1 MKLTP
6 KDTVG
11 LLLVVG
17 TLGALFVHIGPDGH
31 ASKHPRS
38 VADAGGSVTTA
49 VGSNTVAFV
58 NVNVL
63 PMDRDWARVLRN
75 QVVIVEG
82 DFVKSVGPLEGF
94 EPPDDA
100 LIIDGGGTKY
110 LVPGLTD
117 AHVHLE
123 EGAEQWLKLFVAKG
137 VTTVFNL
144 EGEQRHL
151 ELRERIFRKEVVGP
165 TIYTSGPFTNE
176 PRIETPQ
183 QAEHAVREQARLGYD
198 FVKIHGN
205 LSADAYQRMIE
216 VGNEV
221 GIPIVGHAPRNL
233 SLSLVLAGGQ
243 RSIVHAEEL
252 IYTGFP
258 TLERSDLERVASEIA
273 TAGMWVTTAL
283 STFDNNA
290 TLWGTIAGLETRLAS
305 ESASY
310 VPQSLRDR
318 WAEPNTYT
326 DNYSSE
332 RPQIGRMLD
341 FLRPMLR
348 ALGDADV
355 LMLTGTDAGKPV
367 MVPGFALLDEIEA
380 LSDAGLTSFDALTAA
395 TSNAGRF
402 VREFVHENTSF
413 GTVTRNAR
421 ADLILLDEDP
431 LADLSRLRDPVGVML
446 RGQWYDR
453 DALDRML
460 AEVRASR

>member
-17 TLGALFVHIGPDGH
+17 TLSALYVHIGPEGH
-31 ASKHPRS
+31 AAKHPS
-38 VADAGGSVTTA
+38 TVPDAGGSITTA

-63 PMDRDWARVLRN
+63 PMDRDRARVLHN

-82 DFVKSVGPLEGF
+82 DFVRSISPVEGF
-94 EPPDDA
+94 DLPNDV
-100 LIIDGGGTKY
+100 LIIKGGGTKY

-123 EGAEQWLKLFVAKG
+123 EGAEQLLKLFVAKG

-151 ELRERIFRKEVVGP
+151 DLRERIFSGEVVGP
-165 TIYTSGPFTNE
+165 TVYTSGPFTNE
-176 PRIETPQ
+176 PRIGTPQ
-183 QAEHAVREQARLGYD
+183 EAEAAVRQQALLGYD

-205 LSADAYQRMIE
+205 ISADAYRRMID
-216 VGNEV
+216 VGEEV
-221 GIPIVGHAPRNL
+221 GIPIVGHAPKNL
-233 SLSLVLAGGQ
+233 SLSHVLGGQ
-243 RSIVHAEEL
+243 VSIVHAEEL

-258 TLERSDLERVASEIA
+258 MLEESNLEVVASQIA
-273 TAGMWVTTAL
+273 AAGMWVTTTV
-283 STFDNNA
+283 STLENNE
-290 TLWGTIAGLETRLAS
+290 TQWGTIDGLEERLAS
-305 ESASY
+305 RAASY
-310 VPQSLRDR
+310 IPQSLRDR
-318 WAEPNTYT
+318 WAAPNNYT
-326 DNYSSE
+326 DNYASE

-341 FLRPMLR
+341 FLQPMLR

-355 LMLTGTDAGKPV
+355 LMLAGSDAGKPV
-367 MVPGFALLDEIEA
+367 MVPGFALIEEIEA
-380 LSDAGLTSFDALTAA
+380 LADAGLTSFDVLTAA

-402 VREFVHENTSF
+402 VREFVDANASF

-421 ADLILLDEDP
+421 ADLILLDGNP
-431 LADLSRLRDPVGVML
+431 VVDLSQLETPSGVML
-446 RGQWYDR
+446 RGKWYDR

-460 AEVRASR
+460 AEVELSR